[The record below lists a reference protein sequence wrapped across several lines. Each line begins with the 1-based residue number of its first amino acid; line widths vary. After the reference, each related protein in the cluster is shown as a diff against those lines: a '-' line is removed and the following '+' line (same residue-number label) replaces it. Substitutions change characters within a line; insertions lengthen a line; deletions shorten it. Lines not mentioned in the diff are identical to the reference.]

1 MAKRSGNKAA
11 AGWNPRMLGLVLCA
25 FFVLGVMTGFSSVGR
40 AVALRV
46 SGLIYSFTGKIPHL
60 PTRHDSTEWLSAR
73 LDALQARIGIRFMSL
88 HRQTSGA
95 PAGGAVAMVERH
107 DGFYAL
113 FADGEL
119 RGPVSPN
126 TAEDL
131 PVLSGPQVENAR
143 GGELVEF
150 AALMVRAEA
159 QLSNLVSEMSVAED
173 GTASLYLASARTAVV
188 IDLDEAPTELAH
200 ATEILG
206 KWRGRE
212 QMIAAIDMTTPGEAI
227 VRLAEAAS
235 PTTGGTVRKISDR
248 ASGKPRVHR

>member
-1 MAKRSGNKAA
+1 
-11 AGWNPRMLGLVLCA
+11 MLGLVLCA

-46 SGLIYSFTGKIPHL
+46 SGLIYSFAGKIPHL
-60 PTRHDSTEWLSAR
+60 PARHDSSEWLNAKLEAIEAR
-73 LDALQARIGIRFMSL
+73 LGIHFASF
-88 HRQTSGA
+88 HRQPSSASG
-95 PAGGAVAMVERH
+95 GGAVAMVERH

-131 PVLSGPQVENAR
+131 PVLSGPQAENAR
-143 GGELVEF
+143 GSQLVEF

-159 QLSNLVSEMSVAED
+159 QLSRLVSEMSVAED

-188 IDLDEAPTELAH
+188 VDLDEAPTELAH

-206 KWRGRE
+206 KWHERE
-212 QMIAAIDMTTPGEAI
+212 QMIAAIDMTTPGEAV
-227 VRLAEAAS
+227 VRLAEVAS
-235 PTTGGTVRKISDR
+235 TTTGHGGAVRKVSDR
-248 ASGKPRVHR
+248 APAKAGASMTKPRSP